1 MRILIFILV
10 ASLIGVPSAYA
21 LVSIKCETASD
32 PKKWKRQKNLRNK
45 YFIVAIETEGEG
57 ENKIEKGTYQI
68 NTNSGDAL
76 NLNLQQDVDKVWI
89 AKGNRGTDTYT
100 YTYTYIDRKTLDYMT
115 WSVPFWNNNYK
126 YRPIGKCEVLEMEV
140 FNSEIEN
147 ILKEKGQGNK
157 F

>member
-10 ASLIGVPSAYA
+10 TSLIGVPSACA

-32 PKKWKRQKNLRNK
+32 PKKWKWKRQKNLRNK

-57 ENKIEKGTYQI
+57 EKQIEKGTYHI
-68 NTNSGDAL
+68 NTNSGDVL
-76 NLNLQQDVDKVWI
+76 NLNLQRDVDKIWI
-89 AKGNRGTDTYT
+89 AKGNRGTD
-100 YTYTYIDRKTLDYMT
+100 TYTYIDRKTLDYMT
-115 WSVPFWNNNYK
+115 WYWNPWSGRSK
-126 YRPIGKCEVLEMEV
+126 YRPMGKCEVLEMEV

>member
-10 ASLIGVPSAYA
+10 ASLIWVPSAYA
-21 LVSIKCETASD
+21 LVGIKCETASD

-45 YFIVAIETEGEG
+45 YFILATKTEGEG

-68 NTNSGDAL
+68 NTNSGDLL
-76 NLNLQQDVDKVWI
+76 NLNLRQDVDKVWI
-89 AKGNRGTDTYT
+89 EKNRGTYI
-100 YTYTYIDRKTLDYMT
+100 YIDRKTLDYMT
-115 WSVPFWNNNYK
+115 RYWHPWSRRYK
-126 YRPIGKCEVLEMEV
+126 YRPMGKCEVLEMEV

>member
-1 MRILIFILV
+1 MRILILVLV

-32 PKKWKRQKNLRNK
+32 PRKWKRQKNLKNI
-45 YFIVAIETEGEG
+45 YFIVAIETEGKG
-57 ENKIEKGTYQI
+57 ENKIEKGTYHI

-76 NLNLQQDVDKVWI
+76 NLNLQQNVDKIWI
-89 AKGNRGTDTYT
+89 ENNRDTH
-100 YTYTYIDRKTLDYMT
+100 TYTYIDRKTLDYMT
-115 WSVPFWNNNYK
+115 LHWSPWARSYK
-126 YRPIGKCEVLEMEV
+126 HRPMGKCEVLETEV

-147 ILKEKGQGNK
+147 ILKEKGQGNQ